1 MVGETMGEVAGMGW
15 VRSMVMGREGLMSI
29 GMDICAHG
37 GYALTRGHI
46 FLHKR
51 MGLVD
56 P

>member
-1 MVGETMGEVAGMGW
+1 MGKEHGDGPGGAY
-15 VRSMVMGREGLMSI
+15 EL